1 MTELVLPEPPCRA
14 PSEAARPGDAAD
26 PVLATGVPQRQRRR
40 ARRRR
45 LAGSAAVVIAVAAA
59 GWIESA
65 PWSES
70 TPAPDAA
77 TSTTSSAAA
86 AALTPL
92 RGAPEVVAPDS
103 DPGEL
108 DPIAHPARV
117 EVPAIG
123 VDAELIEVGLQ
134 PDGAMEVPDFGLA
147 GWYGNGPTPGEA
159 GPAVIVAHVDS
170 RRGPDVFHRLRELEP
185 GDEIRVHGADGQTLA
200 WTMDTS
206 ELVDKNLL
214 PTDRIWTDTEQPV
227 LRLITCGGEFDPAD
241 RSYRSNVI
249 VYASPVGR

>member
-1 MTELVLPEPPCRA
+1 MSKLLLPEPPCRT
-14 PSEAARPGDAAD
+14 PSEAARPGGAAD

-45 LAGSAAVVIAVAAA
+45 LAASAAVVIA
-59 GWIESA
+59 I
-65 PWSES
+65 
-70 TPAPDAA
+70 
-77 TSTTSSAAA
+77 AAA
-86 AALTPL
+86 AWVESAQSTPPVAPADTITTAAAVTAPL
-92 RGAPEVVAPDS
+92 RGAPEPVERA
-103 DPGEL
+103 GGAAEL
-108 DPIAHPARV
+108 SPIAHPVRV
-117 EVPAIG
+117 EIPAIG

-147 GWYGNGPTPGEA
+147 GWYGNGPEPGAA

-206 ELVDKNLL
+206 ELVDKNQL
-214 PTDRIWTDTEQPV
+214 PTERIWTDTEQPV
-227 LRLITCGGEFDPAD
+227 LRLITCGGEFDPSV